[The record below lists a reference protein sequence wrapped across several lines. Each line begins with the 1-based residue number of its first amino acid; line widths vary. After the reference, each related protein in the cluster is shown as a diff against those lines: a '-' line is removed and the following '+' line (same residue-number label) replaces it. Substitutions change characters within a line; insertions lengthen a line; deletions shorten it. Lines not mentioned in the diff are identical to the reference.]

1 MVDLKRRDFITLLG
15 GGAVAWPLAARAQ
28 QPAMPTI
35 GFLNSASPDRYATG
49 LSAFHQGLGEVGYVE
64 GRNLTIEYRWAEGQ
78 YDRLRTFA
86 AELVARRVS
95 AIFTTGVPGA
105 AAAKAA
111 TTTIPIVFEMG
122 ADPIAFG
129 LVASLNRPGGNV
141 TGVVSLGAGLAPK
154 QLELLHE
161 LTPPATVKALLVNSA
176 NPSNELVVKEL
187 QLAAGTLGIKLHVIH
202 VAAEQDLA
210 AAFARLRELGAGGLV
225 IPNEG
230 LFLNRSEQLAA
241 LTVRHAVPAIM
252 IDREFVA
259 AGGLMS
265 YGSSRSDAVRLA
277 CVYTAR
283 ILKGEKPAEL
293 PVQQATKVEL
303 FINMKV
309 AKVLSLTVP
318 LSLLARADEVI
329 E

>member
-1 MVDLKRRDFITLLG
+1 MN
-15 GGAVAWPLAARAQ
+15 P
-28 QPAMPTI
+28 
-35 GFLNSASPDRYATG
+35 
-49 LSAFHQGLGEVGYVE
+49 
-64 GRNLTIEYRWAEGQ
+64 
-78 YDRLRTFA
+78 
-86 AELVARRVS
+86 
-95 AIFTTGVPGA
+95 
-105 AAAKAA
+105 
-111 TTTIPIVFEMG
+111 
-122 ADPIAFG
+122 
-129 LVASLNRPGGNV
+129 
-141 TGVVSLGAGLAPK
+141 
-154 QLELLHE
+154 
-161 LTPPATVKALLVNSA
+161 A

-252 IDREFVA
+252 VDREFVA

>member
-1 MVDLKRRDFITLLG
+1 
-15 GGAVAWPLAARAQ
+15 
-28 QPAMPTI
+28 
-35 GFLNSASPDRYATG
+35 
-49 LSAFHQGLGEVGYVE
+49 
-64 GRNLTIEYRWAEGQ
+64 
-78 YDRLRTFA
+78 
-86 AELVARRVS
+86 LVARRVS
-95 AIFTTGVPGA
+95 AIFTTGVPGTT
-105 AAAKAA
+105 AAKAA

-122 ADPIAFG
+122 ADPVAFG

-154 QLELLHE
+154 QLQLLHE
-161 LTPPATVKALLVNSA
+161 LTPAATVKALLVNPT
-176 NPSNELVVKEL
+176 NPSNEPVVKEL
-187 QLAAGTLGIKLHVIH
+187 QAAAGALGIKLHVIH

-210 AAFARLRELGAGGLV
+210 AAFARLRELRVGGLV

-277 CVYTAR
+277 GVYTGR
-283 ILKGEKPAEL
+283 ILKGETPAEL

-303 FINMKV
+303 IINLKT
-309 AKVLSLTVP
+309 ANALGLTVP
-318 LSLLARADEVI
+318 LSLLGRADEVI

>member
-1 MVDLKRRDFITLLG
+1 VRRRELITLLG
-15 GGAVAWPLAARAQ
+15 GAAAAWPLAARAQ
-28 QPAMPTI
+28 QSALPVI
-35 GFLNSASPDRYATG
+35 GFLNSTSPKRYTTG
-49 LSAFHQGLGEVGYVE
+49 LAAFHQGLGEVGYVE
-64 GRNLTIEYRWAEGQ
+64 GRNLKIEYRWAEDQ

-86 AELVARRVS
+86 ADLVARRVS
-95 AIFTTGVPGA
+95 AIFTTGVPGTT
-105 AAAKAA
+105 AAKAA

-122 ADPIAFG
+122 ADPVAFG
-129 LVASLNRPGGNV
+129 LVASLNRPGDNV

-154 QLELLHE
+154 QLQLLHE
-161 LTPPATVKALLVNSA
+161 LTPAAMVKALLVNPA
-176 NPSNELVVKEL
+176 NPSNEPVLKEL
-187 QLAAGTLGIKLHVIH
+187 QAAAGTLGIKLHVIH
-202 VAAEQDLA
+202 VAAEHELA

-241 LTVRHAVPAIM
+241 LTVLHGVPAIM
-252 IDREFVA
+252 VDREFVA

-277 CVYTAR
+277 GVYTGR

-303 FINMKV
+303 FINLKT
-309 AKVLSLTVP
+309 AKTLGLNVP
-318 LSLLARADEVI
+318 LSLLGRADEVI

>member
-1 MVDLKRRDFITLLG
+1 MKRRDFITLLG
-15 GGAVAWPLAARAQ
+15 GAAAAWPLAAGAQ
-28 QPAMPTI
+28 QSALPVI
-35 GFLNSASPDRYATG
+35 GFLNSTSPKRYTTG
-49 LSAFHQGLGEVGYVE
+49 LAAFHQGLGEVGYVE
-64 GRNLTIEYRWAEGQ
+64 GRNLTIEYRWAEDQ

-86 AELVARRVS
+86 ADLVARRVS
-95 AIFTTGVPGA
+95 AIFTTGVPGTT
-105 AAAKAA
+105 AAKAA

-122 ADPIAFG
+122 ADPVAFG
-129 LVASLNRPGGNV
+129 LVASLNRPGDNV

-154 QLELLHE
+154 QLQLLHE
-161 LTPPATVKALLVNSA
+161 LTSAAMVKALLVNPA
-176 NPSNELVVKEL
+176 NPSNDPVLKEL
-187 QLAAGTLGIKLHVIH
+187 QAAAGTLGIKLHVIH
-202 VAAEQDLA
+202 VAAEHELA

-241 LTVRHAVPAIM
+241 LTVLHGVPAIM
-252 IDREFVA
+252 VDREFVA

-277 CVYTAR
+277 GVYTGR

-303 FINMKV
+303 FINLKT
-309 AKVLSLTVP
+309 AKTLGLNVP
-318 LSLLARADEVI
+318 LSLLGRADEVI

>member
-1 MVDLKRRDFITLLG
+1 MLGMKRREFITLLG
-15 GGAVAWPLAARAQ
+15 GAAAAWPLAARAQ
-28 QPAMPTI
+28 QATPVV
-35 GFLNSASPDRYATG
+35 GFLNSASPERYTSG
-49 LSAFHQGLGEVGYVE
+49 LDAFRRGLGEVGYVE
-64 GRNLTIEYRWAEGQ
+64 GRNLTMEYRWAEGQ
-78 YDRLRTFA
+78 YDRLQTFA
-86 AELVARRVS
+86 ADLVARRVS
-95 AIFTTGVPGA
+95 AIFTTGVPGT

-122 ADPIAFG
+122 ADPVAFG
-129 LVASLNRPGGNV
+129 LVASLNRPGDNV

-154 QLELLHE
+154 QLQLLHE
-161 LTPPATVKALLVNSA
+161 LTPAAMVKALLVNPA
-176 NPSNELVVKEL
+176 NPSNEPVLKEL
-187 QLAAGTLGIKLHVIH
+187 QAAAGTLGIKLHVIH
-202 VAAEQDLA
+202 VAAEQELS

-277 CVYTAR
+277 GVYTGR
-283 ILKGEKPAEL
+283 ILKGETPAEL

-303 FINMKV
+303 IINLKT
-309 AKVLSLTVP
+309 ANALGLTVP
-318 LSLLARADEVI
+318 LSLLGRADEVI

>member
-1 MVDLKRRDFITLLG
+1 MIQRRKFITLLG
-15 GGAVAWPLAARAQ
+15 GAAAAWPLIASAQ
-28 QPAMPTI
+28 QAAMPMI
-35 GFLNSASPDRYATG
+35 GFLNSTSPKRYTTG
-49 LSAFHQGLGEVGYVE
+49 LGAFHQGLGEVGYVE
-64 GRNLTIEYRWAEGQ
+64 GRNLTIEYRWAEDQ
-78 YDRLRTFA
+78 YDRLRSFA
-86 AELVARRVS
+86 ADLVARRVS

-122 ADPIAFG
+122 ADPVAFG
-129 LVASLNRPGGNV
+129 LVASLNRPGDNV

-154 QLELLHE
+154 QLQLLHE
-161 LTPPATVKALLVNSA
+161 LTPAAMVKALLVNPA
-176 NPSNELVVKEL
+176 NPSNEPVLKEL
-187 QLAAGTLGIKLHVIH
+187 QAAAGTLGIKLHVIH
-202 VAAEQDLA
+202 VAAEQELS

-252 IDREFVA
+252 VDRQFVA

-277 CVYTAR
+277 GVYTGR
-283 ILKGEKPAEL
+283 ILKGEKPADL
-293 PVQQATKVEL
+293 PVQQSTKFEL
-303 FINMKV
+303 IINLKA
-309 AKVLSLTVP
+309 AKALGIDVP
-318 LSLLARADEVI
+318 LQIQQLADDVI

>member
-1 MVDLKRRDFITLLG
+1 MRRREFITLLG
-15 GGAVAWPLAARAQ
+15 GAAAAWPLIASAQ
-28 QPAMPTI
+28 QAAMPMI
-35 GFLNSASPDRYATG
+35 GFLNSTSPKRYTTG
-49 LSAFHQGLGEVGYVE
+49 LGAFHQGLGEVGYVE
-64 GRNLTIEYRWAEGQ
+64 GRNLTIEYRWAEDQ
-78 YDRLRTFA
+78 YDRLRSFA
-86 AELVARRVS
+86 ADLVARRVS

-122 ADPIAFG
+122 ADPVAFG
-129 LVASLNRPGGNV
+129 LVASLNRPGDNV

-154 QLELLHE
+154 QLQLLHE
-161 LTPPATVKALLVNSA
+161 LTPAAMVKALLVNPA
-176 NPSNELVVKEL
+176 NPSNEPVLKEL
-187 QLAAGTLGIKLHVIH
+187 QAAAGTLGIKLHVIH
-202 VAAEQDLA
+202 VAAEQELS

-252 IDREFVA
+252 VDRQFVA

-277 CVYTAR
+277 GVYTGR
-283 ILKGEKPAEL
+283 ILKGEKPADL
-293 PVQQATKVEL
+293 PVQQSTKFEL
-303 FINMKV
+303 IINLKA
-309 AKVLSLTVP
+309 AKALGIDVP
-318 LSLLARADEVI
+318 LQIQQLADDVI

>member
-1 MVDLKRRDFITLLG
+1 MSSIKRRELITLLG
-15 GGAVAWPLAARAQ
+15 GAAAAWPVTARAQ
-28 QPAMPTI
+28 QATPVV
-35 GFLNSASPDRYATG
+35 GFLNSASPERYTSG
-49 LSAFHQGLGEVGYVE
+49 LDAFRRGLGEVGYVE
-64 GRNLTIEYRWAEGQ
+64 GRNLTMEYRWAEGQ
-78 YDRLRTFA
+78 YDRLQTFA
-86 AELVARRVS
+86 ADLVARRVS
-95 AIFTTGVPGA
+95 AIFTTGVPGT

-122 ADPIAFG
+122 ADPVAFG

-154 QLELLHE
+154 QLQLLHE
-161 LTPPATVKALLVNSA
+161 LTPTATVKALLVNPA
-176 NPSNELVVKEL
+176 NPSNEPVVKEM
-187 QLAAGTLGIKLHVIH
+187 QVAAGALGIKLHVIH

-210 AAFARLRELGAGGLV
+210 AAFARSRELGTGGLV

-252 IDREFVA
+252 VDREFVA

-277 CVYTAR
+277 GVYTGR
-283 ILKGEKPAEL
+283 ILKGETPADL

-303 FINMKV
+303 YINLKA
-309 AKVLSLTVP
+309 AKALGLTVP
-318 LSLLARADEVI
+318 LSLLGRADEVI